1 MFTENN
7 NNILPD
13 LSLIEDLDKNYCL
26 QVFNPL
32 PVAFVKGKGSYLY
45 DTEGK
50 KYLDLIG
57 GIAVNSLGHGH
68 PKLVSAIKKQAAN
81 LIHCCNYYYIPDRS
95 ALAYTLC
102 KKSFADKAFFCNS
115 GAEAN
120 EAAIKLAR
128 GYFHYKNEDKYEI
141 ITAKMSFHGR
151 TLATIA
157 ATGQPKFSEP
167 FLPSVPGFKYVE
179 FNNFDALREAYTPK
193 TAAVM
198 LELIQGESGVHPAN
212 IEYIKLV
219 RKFCSE
225 KGILLIIDEVQTGI
239 GRTGTLFCYEQYGIT
254 PDIVTLAKG
263 LAGGVPIGAML
274 CTDEA
279 ATGFKVGDHGT
290 TFGGNPLACSAALA
304 VLETIKDDDL
314 LVNVN
319 EISEFINSKLY
330 ALQSKYPCIKD
341 VRGKGLLIG
350 IEFDE
355 TISASQ
361 MKLELLTKGFLVSS
375 IGTSVIRIA
384 PPLIL
389 KKSEAASF
397 IKALDQILKNTV
409 PSSSPIKNLFKGKQE
424 TTSFVPETAKTETT
438 GEEV

>member
-1 MFTENN
+1 MFIENN
-7 NNILPD
+7 NTIIPD
-13 LSLIEDLDKNYCL
+13 LSLIQDLDKNYCL

-32 PVAFVKGKGSYLY
+32 PVAFTKGKGCYLY

-50 KYLDLIG
+50 KYLDMIG

-68 PKLVSAIKKQAAN
+68 PKLVSAIKNQASN
-81 LIHCCNYYYIPDRS
+81 LIHCSNYYYIPERS

-128 GYFHYKNEDKYEI
+128 GYFHYKNEDRYEI

-151 TLATIA
+151 TLATVA

-167 FLPSVPGFKYVE
+167 FAPVMPGFKYVE
-179 FNNFDALREAYTPK
+179 FNNYDAILEAYTPK
-193 TAAVM
+193 TAAIM

-212 IEYIKLV
+212 IEYVKMV
-219 RKFCSE
+219 RKFCNE

-239 GRTGTLFCYEQYGIT
+239 GRTGTLFCYEQYGIL
-254 PDIVTLAKG
+254 PDIMTLAKG
-263 LAGGVPIGAML
+263 LAGGIPIGAML

-279 ATGFKVGDHGT
+279 ATGFKVGDHGS
-290 TFGGNPLACSAALA
+290 TFGGNPLACAAALA

-319 EISEFINSKLY
+319 ENSELIMSKLY
-330 ALQSKYPCIKD
+330 ALQKKYPCIKD
-341 VRGKGLLIG
+341 VRGKGLLLG

-361 MKLELLTKGFLVSS
+361 MRIELFTKGFLVSS
-375 IGTSVIRIA
+375 IGTSTIRIA
-384 PPLIL
+384 PPLVL
-389 KKSEAASF
+389 KKQQALSF
-397 IKALDQILKNTV
+397 VKALDQILKNTI
-409 PSSSPIKNLFKGKQE
+409 PAKRSIRDLLGTNKD
-424 TTSFVPETAKTETT
+424 TS
-438 GEEV
+438 GENK

>member
-1 MFTENN
+1 MFIENN
-7 NNILPD
+7 NTIIPD
-13 LSLIEDLDKNYCL
+13 LSLIQDLDKNYCL

-32 PVAFVKGKGSYLY
+32 PVAFTKGKGCYLY

-50 KYLDLIG
+50 KYLDMIG

-68 PKLVSAIKKQAAN
+68 PKLVSAIKNQASN
-81 LIHCCNYYYIPDRS
+81 LIHCSNYYYIPERS

-128 GYFHYKNEDKYEI
+128 GYFHYKNEDRYEI

-151 TLATIA
+151 TLATVA

-167 FLPSVPGFKYVE
+167 FAPVIPGFKYVE
-179 FNNFDALREAYTPK
+179 FNNYDAILEAYTPK
-193 TAAVM
+193 TAAIM

-212 IEYIKLV
+212 IEYVKMV
-219 RKFCSE
+219 RKFCNE

-239 GRTGTLFCYEQYGIT
+239 GRTGTLFCYEQYGIL
-254 PDIVTLAKG
+254 PDIMTLAKG
-263 LAGGVPIGAML
+263 LAGGIPIGAML

-279 ATGFKVGDHGT
+279 ATGFKVGDHGS
-290 TFGGNPLACSAALA
+290 TFGGNPLACAAALA

-319 EISEFINSKLY
+319 ENSELIMSKLY
-330 ALQSKYPCIKD
+330 ALQKKYPCIKD
-341 VRGKGLLIG
+341 VRGKGLLLG

-361 MKLELLTKGFLVSS
+361 MRIELFTKGFLVSS
-375 IGTSVIRIA
+375 IGTSTIRIA
-384 PPLIL
+384 PPLVL
-389 KKSEAASF
+389 KKQQALSF
-397 IKALDQILKNTV
+397 VKALDQILKNTI
-409 PSSSPIKNLFKGKQE
+409 PAKRSIRDLLGTNKD
-424 TTSFVPETAKTETT
+424 TS
-438 GEEV
+438 GENK